1 MNIME
6 YNNLYIKLIEHKIK
20 QYKLSLDT
28 DIEKT
33 RLNRLVKMNN
43 QRLYK
48 SIYLYEYDILCK
60 YFDDKFLDDL

>member
-1 MNIME
+1 ME

-20 QYKLSLDT
+20 QNKLSLET

-60 YFDDKFLDDL
+60 YFDDKFLDSL

>member
-1 MNIME
+1 ME

-33 RLNRLVKMNN
+33 RLNRLVKMSND
-43 QRLYK
+43 RLYK
-48 SIYLYEYDILCK
+48 SIYLYEYKILSE
-60 YFDDKFLDDL
+60 YFKDKFLDSL

>member
-1 MNIME
+1 ME